1 VVACLLRYG
10 VSRTG
15 TCLAIGRF
23 GSHSMRAA
31 AGGRD
36 ASEEGAAVDVDER
49 TRYPDHGVGD
59 DGRALLAA
67 IARDLMAE
75 CRARLVAQEPPSAGE
90 GTPDVSWLPPGT
102 NRPAA

>member
-1 VVACLLRYG
+1 MVACLLRYG

-15 TCLAIGRF
+15 TCTAIGLF
-23 GSHSMRAA
+23 GSRSTRAA

-36 ASEEGAAVDVDER
+36 ANEDGTPVDVEER
-49 TRYPDHGVGD
+49 TRYPDHGFSD
-59 DGRALLAA
+59 DGRTLLAA

-75 CRARLVAQEPPSAGE
+75 CRARLVAEEPPSAGD
-90 GTPDVSWLPPGT
+90 GMPDLSWLPPGT